1 MNQALRLATF
11 EAPRQALFRLLV
23 TSVLEVAADAL
34 VPV

>member
-1 MNQALRLATF
+1 MNQALGLATF

-23 TSVLEVAADAL
+23 MSVLEVDADAF